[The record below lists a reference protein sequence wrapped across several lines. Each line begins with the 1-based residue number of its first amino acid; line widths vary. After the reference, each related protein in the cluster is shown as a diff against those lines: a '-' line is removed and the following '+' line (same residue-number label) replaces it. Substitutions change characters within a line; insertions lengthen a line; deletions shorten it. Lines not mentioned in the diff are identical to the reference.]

1 MGKPNKPEEK
11 QPISIILVD
20 DIAETRDSIKKL
32 LAFESDF
39 KVIDTAGNGRE
50 GVQKAIERKPD
61 IVIMDIN
68 MPDMDGLEA
77 ASRITKAVPTVG
89 VIMMSVQDDADY
101 MQKAMLA
108 GARFFLTKPVNMDQL
123 YNTIRNVHQQYE
135 LIRRQFA
142 ALNDGRIQIPTE
154 LDDKKNGDRAGNIL
168 VVYSPQGGTGKTTI
182 ATSLASGLMKE
193 GIKTLLVDASLEFGD
208 CGAFLDLRPQ
218 VKAGQTQTIMD
229 IIENADDL
237 DAEYFDGVVM
247 THNSGLKV
255 LLAPP
260 NPTMGSEVR
269 DTNPGAVATI
279 LEKIAPYY
287 DFIVVDT
294 GVSIDAVNAPLLQ
307 IATKIILVTV
317 PTLPAT
323 KNARLVLK
331 MFKNAEFPM
340 DKIAVVLNRAVEK
353 PTAAQKNLYPP
364 EKIQQFLDRPVEGI
378 IPLVDENF
386 ILEAIRRGVPVIASD
401 RDVNRAPIKQ
411 LQKFSDHLY
420 NTLMGEEEKAEAIPG
435 NRGGILGGFFGGT
448 KNDGKK

>member
-1 MGKPNKPEEK
+1 MSKPNKPEEK
-11 QPISIILVD
+11 QPINIILVD

-32 LAFESDF
+32 LAFEPDF

-50 GVQKAIERKPD
+50 GVQKAIDRKPD

-123 YNTIRNVHQQYE
+123 YSTIRNVHQQYE

-142 ALNDGRIQIPTE
+142 ALNEGRIQIPTE
-154 LDDKKNGDRAGNIL
+154 LDDKSKNGDRAGNIL

-218 VKAGQTQTIMD
+218 AKPGQTQTIMD
-229 IIENADDL
+229 VIENADDL
-237 DAEYFDGVVM
+237 DVEYFDGVVM

-260 NPTMGSEVR
+260 NPVMGSEVR
-269 DTNPGAVATI
+269 DNNPNAVATV
-279 LEKIAPYY
+279 LEKISPYY
-287 DFIVVDT
+287 DFIIVDT
-294 GVSIDAVNAPLLQ
+294 GVSIDAVTAPLLQ

-340 DKIAVVLNRAVEK
+340 DKITVVLNRAVEK

-411 LQKFSDHLY
+411 LQKLSDHLY
-420 NTLMGEEEKAEAIPG
+420 SMLMGEEEKTEVVTG
-435 NRGGILGGFFGGT
+435 NKGILGGIFGG
-448 KNDGKK
+448 KK